1 MIKDKNIVLGVS
13 GSIAAYKAAEVASQ
27 LVQLGAKVEVVMTE
41 SSRHFV
47 GPLTFS
53 ALTGREV
60 YTSFW
65 EGSGVRHIELAS
77 KADLI
82 LIAPATA
89 NIIAMLAQGL
99 ASDLITSLVLATRA
113 PVLLAPA
120 MESNMYLN
128 TITQENISK
137 LKDRGFVFIGPDEGH
152 LASGGKGVGRLAML
166 EDIIGAV
173 SMVLGRDG
181 VLGGRTVV
189 VTAGG
194 THEPIDP
201 VRYVANRSSGKMGYA
216 LALGARDRGAR
227 VRLISGPTC
236 LKPPYG
242 VEFTAV
248 KTAAEMKEATFKAV
262 EGADALFMAAAVA
275 DFKSARV
282 LSGKLK
288 RESGGII
295 LEMEATEDIL
305 AGLKGDFVKVGFA
318 LETGDV
324 VEQARE
330 KLERKGLDLIVANG
344 PESFESDFI
353 KATLISHDSVEDL
366 PLMSKADLAD
376 LILDRAAELITMEKN
391 L

>member
-27 LVQLGAKVEVVMTE
+27 LIQLGAKVEVVMTE

-82 LIAPATA
+82 LIAPAT
-89 NIIAMLAQGL
+89 

-216 LALGARDRGAR
+216 IALGARDRGAR

-275 DFKSARV
+275 DFRSARV